1 MCHVLIIEDEWVIA
15 EYLTYLAEE
24 AGATSTASASSEAEA
39 VRAAQEQRPDIIFS
53 DVKLF
58 AGTGTRAVQTIV
70 SALGKI
76 PVIFI
81 TGVPD
86 SCQPCEPPNVIL
98 RKPVDP
104 ARLLEAFRRLAP
116 V

>member
-1 MCHVLIIEDEWVIA
+1 MLIIEDEWLIA
-15 EYLTYLAEE
+15 EYLIYLAEE
-24 AGATSTASASSEAEA
+24 AGATSIATASTEADA
-39 VRAAQEQRPDIIFS
+39 VRAAQERRPDIIFS
-53 DVKLF
+53 DVKLL
-58 AGTGTRAVQTIV
+58 AGTGPRAVQAIF

-81 TGVPD
+81 SGVPD

-104 ARLLEAFRRLAP
+104 ARLLGAFRRLAP